1 MIPVSTQQHLQILK
15 QRFPRQPSM
24 DEGCYTHSSS
34 TSNTSSSGSGNGNG
48 SKFKMSAALTQA
60 MVTAAMPL
68 ARPAPASAPGE
79 TQECAHVAL
88 EALARRT
95 HAHKAAA
102 SCKRNTHCYQVNFL
116 ALKKGS
122 LHIFQCVVTPLMVK
136 LHIWAILPLKGSRKN
151 QCGNFDLSLE
161 KVFT

>member
-1 MIPVSTQQHLQILK
+1 MIPVTTQQHLQILK

-79 TQECAHVAL
+79 KQEYAHVTF

-95 HAHKAAA
+95 HAH
-102 SCKRNTHCYQVNFL
+102 
-116 ALKKGS
+116 
-122 LHIFQCVVTPLMVK
+122 M
-136 LHIWAILPLKGSRKN
+136 
-151 QCGNFDLSLE
+151 LSSQKSQAKHTMHAHPVQFRFRYLFFY
-161 KVFT
+161 VMTQAQ

>member
-1 MIPVSTQQHLQILK
+1 MIPVTTQQHLQILK

-79 TQECAHVAL
+79 KQECAHVTF
-88 EALARRT
+88 ESLARRT
-95 HAHKAAA
+95 HAH
-102 SCKRNTHCYQVNFL
+102 T
-116 ALKKGS
+116 
-122 LHIFQCVVTPLMVK
+122 
-136 LHIWAILPLKGSRKN
+136 
-151 QCGNFDLSLE
+151 LSSQKSQAKHTMYAHL
-161 KVFT
+161 VQFRLRYLFFYVMTQAQ

>member
-1 MIPVSTQQHLQILK
+1 MIPASTQQHLQILK

-79 TQECAHVAL
+79 KQECVHVAL
-88 EALARRT
+88 ETLARRT
-95 HAHKAAA
+95 YARTQ
-102 SCKRNTHCYQVNFL
+102 SSRTLVVS
-116 ALKKGS
+116 GS
-122 LHIFQCVVTPLMVK
+122 
-136 LHIWAILPLKGSRKN
+136 GS
-151 QCGNFDLSLE
+151 GA
-161 KVFT
+161 

>member
-1 MIPVSTQQHLQILK
+1 MIPVTTQQHLQILK

-68 ARPAPASAPGE
+68 ARPAPASAPGKE
-79 TQECAHVAL
+79 TKV
-88 EALARRT
+88 LASRT
-95 HAHKAAA
+95 RGACTSHTAT
-102 SCKRNTHCYQVNFL
+102 RVRQ
-116 ALKKGS
+116 G
-122 LHIFQCVVTPLMVK
+122 
-136 LHIWAILPLKGSRKN
+136 
-151 QCGNFDLSLE
+151 
-161 KVFT
+161 

>member
-1 MIPVSTQQHLQILK
+1 MIPVTTQQHLQILK

-68 ARPAPASAPGE
+68 ARPAPASAPGKE
-79 TQECAHVAL
+79 TKVLASHTRGACTLHAATSSNKAHL
-88 EALARRT
+88 ELERW
-95 HAHKAAA
+95 
-102 SCKRNTHCYQVNFL
+102 Y
-116 ALKKGS
+116 
-122 LHIFQCVVTPLMVK
+122 VVL
-136 LHIWAILPLKGSRKN
+136 IQFR
-151 QCGNFDLSLE
+151 FR
-161 KVFT
+161 

>member
-1 MIPVSTQQHLQILK
+1 MIPVTTQQHLQILK

-60 MVTAAMPL
+60 MVTAAILL

-79 TQECAHVAL
+79 KQEYAHVAL
-88 EALARRT
+88 KALARRT
-95 HAHKAAA
+95 HARKTAA
-102 SCKRNTHCYQVNFL
+102 R
-116 ALKKGS
+116 
-122 LHIFQCVVTPLMVK
+122 
-136 LHIWAILPLKGSRKN
+136 W
-151 QCGNFDLSLE
+151 
-161 KVFT
+161 

>member
-68 ARPAPASAPGE
+68 ARPAPGE
-79 TQECAHVAL
+79 KQECAHVAL

-102 SCKRNTHCYQVNFL
+102 R
-116 ALKKGS
+116 
-122 LHIFQCVVTPLMVK
+122 
-136 LHIWAILPLKGSRKN
+136 W
-151 QCGNFDLSLE
+151 
-161 KVFT
+161 